1 MRKKVIFLFLPLLSL
16 CMLACSACA
25 SGKPKAIYNDGEK
38 VSVTGTIKLVGNEPM
53 SKLVISTENAQI
65 ILPRQMKDSL
75 KNLMG
80 KTVTAEGTI
89 KAQLIETADHKHSFY
104 QYSMDKPEFK

>member
-1 MRKKVIFLFLPLLSL
+1 MKKQLTVLLSALIFLS
-16 CMLACSACA
+16 ACSACA
-25 SGKPKAIYNDGEK
+25 SGKPKAIYNDGDK

-53 SKLVISTENAQI
+53 TKLVISTDNAQI

-75 KNLMG
+75 KNLME

>member
-1 MRKKVIFLFLPLLSL
+1 
-16 CMLACSACA
+16 MLACSACA

-38 VSVTGTIKLVGNEPM
+38 VSVNGTIKLIGNEPM
-53 SKLVISTENAQI
+53 SKLVISTDNAQI

-80 KTVTAEGTI
+80 KNVTAEGTI

>member
-1 MRKKVIFLFLPLLSL
+1 MRKKLIFLFLPLLSF
-16 CMLACSACA
+16 CALACSACA

-38 VSVTGTIKLVGNEPM
+38 ISVTGTIKLVGNEPM

-65 ILPRQMKDSL
+65 LLPRQMKDSL
-75 KNLMG
+75 KSFMG
-80 KTVTAEGTI
+80 KTVTAEGII

-104 QYSMDKPEFK
+104 QYLMDKPEFK